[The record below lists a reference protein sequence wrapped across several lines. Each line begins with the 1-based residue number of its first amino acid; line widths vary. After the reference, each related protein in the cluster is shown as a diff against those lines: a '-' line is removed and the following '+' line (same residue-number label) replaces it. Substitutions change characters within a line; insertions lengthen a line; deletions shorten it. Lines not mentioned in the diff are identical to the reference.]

1 MKRRGKIGSYF
12 SRLFGG
18 SRIWSRLFPDTGIS
32 AQGKKSG
39 VLKEDALLSGGM
51 LGSLYSKIAGYAAKA
66 RIFLAAFAEE
76 SRVISRLSAFCR
88 WVLDTSV
95 GSVGVFLFFVGLYS
109 AAAFLIKL
117 YADDAGDILDL
128 VYSAVI
134 AFIGLILM
142 PVRRSLLGCIRR
154 GRLTS
159 YITEEMLAVSPFALD
174 TEVQAG
180 KRIGWAVLF
189 GTVAG
194 IAGFFVSPLNI
205 ILFLLA
211 LAGVAIVFY
220 SPEGGLYVSVFL
232 LPFASP
238 WVSAIVALIAV
249 VSYIY
254 KLLIGKRNFY
264 LTAADIFVFL
274 FMVSLSV
281 AGLVTPF
288 AYKETIPVILT
299 VAALYLLCAN
309 LMRSGAQLY
318 RLMSALNSGTLILA
332 LCCIF
337 SVLFGGELG
346 ALGAYISDK
355 SAYLFMLPILLPA
368 ALCTAFSRGVFS
380 SGTVCCIAVFVAV
393 ILTFSEWMY
402 LAVIGVTALF
412 LLVCFRKRIGII
424 FGALISAGA
433 VMVLFATGIINGN
446 MYIPDMGS
454 SAVADTMLK
463 YGLYGVGF
471 GKDAFTFAF
480 RSAGYADSVD
490 TDLYSALVI
499 AGGWFAVTL
508 FVIAV
513 VFLLRRGLSSVS
525 GKMHGVPKFSAS
537 AAIAFVCVLALCGAF
552 GGTWH
557 SPSIILLF
565 SVMCGAL
572 SGLPR
577 IYEREAG
584 QTNEIE

>member
-12 SRLFGG
+12 SRLIGG
-18 SRIWSRLFPDTGIS
+18 SRIWSRLFPDTGIC
-32 AQGKKSG
+32 ARGKKASL
-39 VLKEDALLSGGM
+39 LKEDALLSGGM
-51 LGSLYSKIAGYAAKA
+51 LGSLYSKISGYAAKA
-66 RIFLAAFAEE
+66 RAFLAAFAEE
-76 SRVISRLSAFCR
+76 SRVLSRLSAFCR
-88 WVLDTSV
+88 GVLDTSV
-95 GSVGVFLFFVGLYS
+95 GSVGVFLFFIGLYS

-117 YADDAGDILDL
+117 YADEAGDILDL

-134 AFIGLILM
+134 AFIGLVLM
-142 PVRRSLLGCIRR
+142 PVRKSLLGCIRR

-180 KRIGWAVLF
+180 KHIGWAVLF

-238 WVSAIVALIAV
+238 WVSAVVALIALA
-249 VSYIY
+249 SYIY

-274 FMVSLSV
+274 FIVSLAA
-281 AGLVTPF
+281 AGIVTPF
-288 AYKETIPVILT
+288 AYEQTVPVLLT
-299 VAALYLLCAN
+299 LSALYFLCAN
-309 LMRSGAQLY
+309 LMRSGIQLY
-318 RLMSALNSGTLILA
+318 RLMSALNSGLLILA
-332 LCCIF
+332 MCCIF
-337 SVLFGGELG
+337 SSLFNGELG
-346 ALGAYISDK
+346 ALGAYISSK
-355 SAYLFMLPILLPA
+355 SVYSFMLPVLLPA

-380 SGTVCCIAVFVAV
+380 SGTACCIAVCTAV

-424 FGALISAGA
+424 FAALLSAGA
-433 VMVLFATGIINGN
+433 VMVLFATGIINGD
-446 MYIPDMGS
+446 MYIPSLGS
-454 SAVADTMLK
+454 SAAVDTMNK
-463 YGLYGVGF
+463 YGLYGVGL
-471 GKDAFTFAF
+471 GKDAFNFAF
-480 RSAGYADSVD
+480 RSAGFSGACD
-490 TDLYSALVI
+490 TDVYSSLII
-499 AGGWFAVTL
+499 AGGWLAVTL
-508 FVIAV
+508 FVIALV
-513 VFLLRRGLSSVS
+513 LLLRRGLFSVS
-525 GKMHGVPKFSAS
+525 GKMQGVSKFSAS
-537 AAIAFVCVLALCGAF
+537 ASVALVCVLAICGAF
-552 GGTWH
+552 GGMWQN
-557 SPSIILLF
+557 PAMIMLF
-565 SVMCGAL
+565 SVVCGAL

-584 QTNEIE
+584 QIDEIE